1 MKNFSDT
8 AFRLVSFL
16 PPEQA
21 HSLALF
27 GVRLLKSSSV
37 VDSSRL
43 QQNLWSLLFSNP
55 IGLAAGFDKDAVAV
69 SSLGKMGFGFVE
81 IGSITKS
88 PRRGNRKRP
97 RMFRLEQDQAII
109 NQLNLRNDGLQRV
122 EQRLRRHF
130 NRTQR
135 SADSVRQRVRPV
147 LGANIAP
154 DPDTQDAASCCEEL
168 VSCFQS
174 LQPVVDYITLNVS
187 CPNGDRRFLDIVP
200 PKKITKLIAKLVE
213 DMRAAEPGKRRIPL
227 LVKLSPDFLPNEY
240 LALADLALDGV
251 FDGIIA
257 GNTTMVRT
265 TSLRSPDA
273 NEEGGLSGKPLAFGT
288 DRLLA
293 ELYRHT
299 KGKVVLIGCGG
310 VFSVQDAMRQILNG
324 ASLVQLYTGLT
335 YRGPRLIDQ
344 MRFEFS
350 TMLRQYKLASISE
363 AVGKAVS

>member
-21 HSLALF
+21 RATALF
-27 GVRLLKSSSV
+27 GTRFLKSSRV

-55 IGLAAGFDKDAVAV
+55 IGLAAGFDKDAIAV

-81 IGSITKS
+81 IGSITKN

-97 RMFRLEQDQAII
+97 RMFRLPQDQAMI
-109 NQLNLRNDGLQRV
+109 NQLSLPNDGLQRI

-130 NRTQR
+130 NRAQR
-135 SADSVRQRVRPV
+135 SAESIHQRVRPV

-154 DPDTQDAASCCEEL
+154 DPDNFDAASCCEEM

-187 CPNGDRRFLDIVP
+187 CPNGERRFLDLVP
-200 PKKITKLIAKLVE
+200 PKKIAKLVE
-213 DMRAAEPGKRRIPL
+213 DMRAVEPGKRRIPL

-240 LALADLALDGV
+240 LTLADLAIDGV

-257 GNTTMVRT
+257 GNTTAART
-265 TSLRSPDA
+265 TALRSPDA
-273 NEEGGLSGKPLAFGT
+273 NEVGGLSGKPLAQGT

-324 ASLVQLYTGLT
+324 ASLVQLYTGLA
-335 YRGPRLIDQ
+335 YRGPRLVDQ

-350 TMLRQYKLASISE
+350 TMLRQYKLSSIGE

>member
-1 MKNFSDT
+1 MRTLVDT
-8 AFRLVSFL
+8 TFRALSFL

-21 HSLALF
+21 RSAALF
-27 GVRLLKSSSV
+27 GARFIRQSRV

-81 IGSITKS
+81 IGSITKN
-88 PRRGNRKRP
+88 PRRSNQKRP

-109 NQLNLRNDGLQRV
+109 NRLSLPSDGLQRI

-130 NRTQR
+130 NRAQR
-135 SADSVRQRVRPV
+135 SAESIHQRVRPV
-147 LGANIAP
+147 LGANISR
-154 DPDTQDAASCCEEL
+154 DPSNIDPTSCCEEL

-187 CPNGDRRFLDIVP
+187 CPNTKHRFIDLIP
-200 PKKITKLIAKLVE
+200 PKKIAKLVE
-213 DMRAAEPGKRRIPL
+213 DMRSVEPGKRRIPL
-227 LVKLSPDFLPNEY
+227 LIKLSPDFMPNEY
-240 LALADLALDGV
+240 LALADLAIDGV

-257 GNTTMVRT
+257 GNTTAART
-265 TSLRSPDA
+265 TALRSPDA
-273 NEEGGLSGKPLAFGT
+273 NEVGGLSGKPLAQGT

-324 ASLVQLYTGLT
+324 ASLVQLYTGLA
-335 YRGPRLIDQ
+335 YRGPRLVDQ

-350 TMLRQYKLASISE
+350 TMLRQYKLSSIKE

>member
-1 MKNFSDT
+1 MKTLVDT
-8 AFRLVSFL
+8 AFRAISFL
-16 PPEQA
+16 PPENA
-21 HSLALF
+21 RSLALF
-27 GVRLLKSSSV
+27 ATRFIRPSRV

-43 QQNLWSLLFSNP
+43 KQNLWSLLFSNP

-69 SSLGKMGFGFVE
+69 SSLSKMGFGFVE
-81 IGSITKS
+81 IGSITKK
-88 PRRGNRKRP
+88 PRRGNLKRP

-109 NQLNLRNDGLQRV
+109 NQLALPNDGLLRI

-130 NRTQR
+130 NHAQR
-135 SADSVRQRVRPV
+135 SAEATHKHIRPV
-147 LGANIAP
+147 LGANISR
-154 DPDTQDAASCCEEL
+154 DPDNRDVTSCCEEL

-174 LQPVVDYITLNVS
+174 LQPIVDYITLNVS
-187 CPNGDRRFLDIVP
+187 CPNVSPRFIDILP
-200 PKKITKLIAKLVE
+200 PKKIAKLVE

-257 GNTTMVRT
+257 GNTTMART

-273 NEEGGLSGKPLAFGT
+273 NERGGLSGKPLAFGT

-299 KGKVVLIGCGG
+299 KGKVVLVGCGG

-324 ASLVQLYTGLT
+324 ASLVQLYTGLA
-335 YRGPRLIDQ
+335 YRGPRLVDQ

-350 TMLRQYKLASISE
+350 TMLRQYKLSSISE